1 MIFLRPFFLSA
12 IVTAAVT
19 TLSPAQDAPQDLKLH
34 WEPGQFY
41 LQESDTDTTT
51 FLTALGQKHDQKL
64 RMRQTTSIRVTE
76 APGQSRK
83 VEVTIDSLTG
93 ELLHDG
99 LLNPFD
105 ASKIDDAL
113 PMLQKS
119 IGHAAGKTF
128 TLLYDDKD
136 QFLSVQGISS
146 FLNTKADE
154 PDLKSI
160 ADAKQMATLY
170 RRSLEMGL
178 PKIPVRPGDKWIS
191 DQAIPF
197 AEAGIVQIK
206 LNAKFESI
214 AEREGRRQAHIS
226 FEGTLETQPEADT
239 KRAITFGP
247 DSKVSGQVFFDLE
260 RRTIS
265 FSTLTSIL
273 NLLVEG
279 KKLPVRQKVTTRLVA
294 MKQTGK

>member
-1 MIFLRPFFLSA
+1 MIPLRAPLVFVL
-12 IVTAAVT
+12 VTVAMT
-19 TLSPAQDAPQDLKLH
+19 SPGPGQDATQDLKLH

-105 ASKIDDAL
+105 ASNIDDAL
-113 PMLQKS
+113 PMLRKS

-128 TLLYDDKD
+128 TLLYDDRD

-191 DQAIPF
+191 DEAIPF
-197 AEAGIVQIK
+197 AEAGTVQVK

-214 AEREGRRQAHIS
+214 VEREGRPQAHIS
-226 FEGTLETQPEADT
+226 FEGSLVTQPDANT
-239 KRAITFGP
+239 KRSITFGP
-247 DSKVSGQVFFDLE
+247 DSKVSGQVYFDLE

-265 FSTLTSIL
+265 LSTLASIL
-273 NLLVEG
+273 NLQVEG
-279 KKLPVRQKVTTRLVA
+279 KKLPVRQTVTTRLVA
-294 MKQTGK
+294 MKHTGK